1 MKAIKMIFTGG
12 TIGSTLEEGVIC
24 PDGGKPKAL
33 LEAYRKQYQVD
44 LTEVADLD
52 EPYTMLSEYLDGA
65 HISKLIHAVATA
77 ISQGYKGI
85 VVTHGTDTLQF
96 TGAALGYA
104 FGLCSVPIVL
114 VSSNYPLE
122 DPRANG
128 VQNLHGAI
136 CRLREC
142 ASGGVWV
149 SYKNEGESLKLHRAT
164 RLLAHL
170 QGSDRIDS
178 FGNTPAHREQAD
190 AIAPLYP
197 TNGLP
202 KPNILR
208 IQPYPGMTYPALTPA
223 IQGVIHETYHS
234 GTLNLKEAAPFFRQ
248 AQELG
253 IPVYVTGTTEGA
265 IYESARDFAQ
275 YGLRL
280 LPGRSAIAAYMK
292 LWLTLSCGR
301 NPDDTMEAALGGDI

>member
-24 PDGGKPKAL
+24 PDGGKPRAL
-33 LEAYRKQYQVD
+33 LEAYKVKCGVD
-44 LTEVADLD
+44 LTQMADCS
-52 EPYTMLSEYLDGA
+52 EPYTILSENLDGEVLY
-65 HISKLIHAVATA
+65 KLMQEVAGA
-77 ISQGYKGI
+77 IKQGYRGI
-85 VVTHGTDTLQF
+85 LITHGTDTLQY
-96 TGAALGYA
+96 TAAALGYA
-104 FGLCSVPIVL
+104 FGLCGVPIVL
-114 VSSNYPLE
+114 VSSNYPIE
-122 DPRANG
+122 HPRANG
-128 VQNLHGAI
+128 VENLQGAVTWI
-136 CRLREC
+136 QKQHT
-142 ASGGVWV
+142 GVWV
-149 SYKNEGESLKLHRAT
+149 AYKNEGAVLQIHRAT
-164 RLLAHL
+164 RLLAHK
-170 QGSDRIDS
+170 QSSDTLDCLGC
-178 FGNTPAHREQAD
+178 GNERKDE
-190 AIAPLYP
+190 IAPLYP

-202 KPNILR
+202 TPNILR
-208 IQPYPGMTYPALTPA
+208 IQPYPGMTYPALTPH